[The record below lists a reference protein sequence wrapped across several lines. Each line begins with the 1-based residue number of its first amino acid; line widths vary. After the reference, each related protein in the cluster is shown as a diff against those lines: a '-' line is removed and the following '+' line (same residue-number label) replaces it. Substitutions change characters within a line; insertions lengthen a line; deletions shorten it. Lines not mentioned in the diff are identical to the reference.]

1 MNGATAFVVVTTTPH
16 GTANEVVVLPYTTFV
31 RPLEEGGGG
40 GARKCIAGPRL
51 RAGGQS
57 FFSPDD
63 DDDDEA
69 WERITVTEITN

>member
-1 MNGATAFVVVTTTPH
+1 MNGATTAFAVVATTP

-31 RPLEEGGGG
+31 RPLEERGGG

-63 DDDDEA
+63 DDDEA
-69 WERITVTEITN
+69 WERITGTEITN